1 LQCVHQGVSAV
12 SDALQLVEKI
22 RSDLTPLAERI
33 LGHPYLHALEQG
45 RVPLDSLKVFAGQ
58 QHHIISSDLR
68 SIALILSRE
77 GMRPSRR
84 FLMNV
89 LQGEAAALDALHAFA
104 GALGLNISDLEV
116 LEPLPA
122 AHAYCTF
129 VAWLALYGSDA
140 ELAGA
145 LLVNFPAWGAN
156 CGRMRAA
163 LREKY
168 GLAPSALAFFDLFAD
183 IPSFE
188 QEAVAIMQ
196 NALDR
201 GLPARLIHRAARML
215 QGYELMFWDAMAG
228 VAGARLDRGE

>member
-1 LQCVHQGVSAV
+1 M

-22 RSDLTPLAERI
+22 RSDLKPLEEKI
-33 LGHPYLHALEQG
+33 LGHRYLQALEEG
-45 RVPLDSLKVFAGQ
+45 RVQFDLLKVFAAQ

-77 GMRPSRR
+77 GMLPSRG

-89 LQGEAAALDALHAFA
+89 LQGEAAALDALHALVET
-104 GALGLNISDLEV
+104 LGLKASDLE
-116 LEPLPA
+116 LFEPLPG

-145 LLVNFPAWGAN
+145 FLVNFPAWGTN
-156 CGRMRAA
+156 CGRMRNA
-163 LREKY
+163 LHEKY
-168 GLAPSALAFFDLFAD
+168 GIAPSALAFFDLFAD
-183 IPSFE
+183 LAPFE
-188 QEAVAIMQ
+188 QEATAIIQ

-201 GLPARLIHRAARML
+201 GLSARLIHRAARML

-228 VAGARLDRGE
+228 VAGVGLDRGE

>member
-1 LQCVHQGVSAV
+1 M

-22 RSDLTPLAERI
+22 RSDLKPLEEKI
-33 LGHPYLHALEQG
+33 LGHPYLHALEEG
-45 RVPLDSLKVFAGQ
+45 RVPIDSLNVFAGQ

-68 SIALILSRE
+68 SIAVILSRE
-77 GMRPSRR
+77 GMRPSRH

-89 LQGEAAALDALHAFA
+89 LQGEAAALDALHALA
-104 GALGLNISDLEV
+104 EALGLSISDLEV
-116 LEPLPA
+116 FEPLPA

-163 LREKY
+163 LCEKY

-183 IPSFE
+183 MPSFE

-196 NALDR
+196 NALER

-215 QGYELMFWDAMAG
+215 QGYELMFWDAMADGAG
-228 VAGARLDRGE
+228 VRLDRGE

>member
-1 LQCVHQGVSAV
+1 M

-22 RSDLTPLAERI
+22 RSDLKPLEEKI
-33 LGHPYLHALEQG
+33 SIHPYLKALEEG
-45 RVPLDSLKVFAGQ
+45 RVPLDLLKVFAGQ

-77 GMRPSRR
+77 GMRPSRG

-104 GALGLNISDLEV
+104 GALGLNISDLDGF
-116 LEPLPA
+116 EPLPA

-129 VAWLALYGSDA
+129 VAWLALYGSDG

-156 CGRMRAA
+156 CGRMSKA
-163 LREKY
+163 LHAKY
-168 GLAPSALAFFDLFAD
+168 GLVPSALTFFDLFAD
-183 IPSFE
+183 MPPFE
-188 QEAVAIMQ
+188 QEAIAIIQ

-201 GLPARLIHRAARML
+201 GIPARLIHRAARML
-215 QGYELMFWDAMAG
+215 QGYELMFWDAMAAA
-228 VAGARLDRGE
+228 VRIRQDRGE

>member
-1 LQCVHQGVSAV
+1 M

-22 RSDLTPLAERI
+22 RSDLKPLEEKI
-33 LGHPYLHALEQG
+33 SIHPYLKALEEG
-45 RVPLDSLKVFAGQ
+45 RVPLDLLKVFAGQ

-77 GMRPSRR
+77 GMRPSRG

-104 GALGLNISDLEV
+104 EALGLNISDLEV
-116 LEPLPA
+116 FEPLPA

-156 CGRMRAA
+156 CGRMSKA
-163 LREKY
+163 LHEKY
-168 GLAPSALAFFDLFAD
+168 GLAPSALTFFDLFAD
-183 IPSFE
+183 IPPFE
-188 QEAVAIMQ
+188 QEAIAIIQ

-201 GLPARLIHRAARML
+201 GIPARLIHRAARML
-215 QGYELMFWDAMAG
+215 QGYELMFWDAMAAA
-228 VAGARLDRGE
+228 VRIRQDRGE

>member
-1 LQCVHQGVSAV
+1 LHQGVSAV

-22 RSDLTPLAERI
+22 RSDLKPLEEKI
-33 LGHPYLHALEQG
+33 SGHPYLKALEEG
-45 RVPLDSLKVFAGQ
+45 RVPLDVLKAFAGQ

-77 GMRPSRR
+77 GMRPSRH
-84 FLMNV
+84 FLTNV

-104 GALGLNISDLEV
+104 GALHLNVSDLEV
-116 LEPLPA
+116 FEPLPA

-140 ELAGA
+140 ELAA
-145 LLVNFPAWGAN
+145 AFLVNLPAWGAN
-156 CGRMRAA
+156 CRRMRAA
-163 LREKY
+163 LHEKY

-183 IPSFE
+183 MPPFD
-188 QEAVAIMQ
+188 QEAIAIIH

-201 GLPARLIHRAARML
+201 GIPARLIHRAARML
-215 QGYELMFWDAMAG
+215 QACELMFWDAMAG
-228 VAGARLDRGE
+228 VAGVCLDRGE

>member
-1 LQCVHQGVSAV
+1 MSASEGRAV

-22 RSDLTPLAERI
+22 RSDLKPLAEKI
-33 LGHPYLHALEQG
+33 SGHPYLKALEEG
-45 RVPLDSLKVFAGQ
+45 RLPHDLLKVFAGQ

-104 GALGLNISDLEV
+104 GALGLHISDLES

-145 LLVNFPAWGAN
+145 FLVNFPAWGAN
-156 CGRMRAA
+156 CGRMRTA
-163 LREKY
+163 LRDEY
-168 GLAPSALAFFDLFAD
+168 GLAPSALVFFDLFAEM
-183 IPSFE
+183 PSFDE
-188 QEAVAIMQ
+188 EAIAIVQ

-201 GLPARLIHRAARML
+201 SIPARLIHRAARML

-228 VAGARLDRGE
+228 VAGIRLDRGE